1 MKVLGGSYRVQFGT
15 STIEYE
21 LIFSDRKTLAIHVYP
36 DGSVV
41 VDAPAGS
48 EQDAV
53 EQKVLKR
60 APWILRQQR
69 EFATYASP
77 NPLPR
82 RYVSGE
88 SYRYLG
94 RQYRLRVVEDAV
106 ERVVLSRGYITV
118 HVKDS
123 SDKKHIQGLLDDWYL
138 SHAKRVFAGRLKV
151 CYPRVEG
158 LGIPYPDLAIRDM
171 KVRWGSCS
179 TKGRITLNRRLVQVP
194 KDLIDYVILHELCH
208 LKEHNHSTEFYA
220 LLERVLPDWKDRRQ
234 KLNQMKLDRSA
245 G

>member
-1 MKVLGGSYRVQFGT
+1 MKVVGGSHRVQFGT

-21 LIFSDRKTLAIHVYP
+21 LIFSDRKTLAIHVHP

-41 VDAPAGS
+41 VDAPEGS
-48 EQDAV
+48 DLTAI
-53 EQKVLKR
+53 EQKVHKR

-69 EFATYASP
+69 EFAGYAAP
-77 NPLPR
+77 YPLPR

-94 RQYRLRVVEDAV
+94 RQYRLKVVGDMV

-118 HVKDS
+118 HVHNTNEKR
-123 SDKKHIQGLLDDWYL
+123 HIQELLDAWYL
-138 SHAKRVFAGRLKV
+138 SHAKRVFAERLKA

-158 LGIPYPDLAIRDM
+158 LGIPYPALAIRDM

-179 TKGRITLNRRLVQVP
+179 TKGRITLNRRLIQVP
-194 KDLIDYVILHELCH
+194 KDLMDYVILHELCH
-208 LKEHNHSTEFYA
+208 LKQHDHSPAFYA
-220 LLERVLPDWKDRRQ
+220 LLKQILPDWEERRR
-234 KLNQMKLDRSA
+234 KLNQMEQS
-245 G
+245 